1 MKEMLRKAK
10 VSDAKIIHQ
19 MINFSSGK
27 GEMLPRSLM
36 DLYAS
41 LRDFYVY
48 IDDEGSLVGF
58 CAMHIFWENL
68 AEVRSLYVRDQ
79 DRRKGLGRK
88 LVEAC
93 ISEAITLDLLRIF
106 TLTYQTE
113 FFNSLGFVVTDRSE
127 LPEKV
132 WSDCFK
138 CSKYPDFCDEIAM
151 IIEL

>member
-1 MKEMLRKAK
+1 MLRKAK

-48 IDDEGSLVGF
+48 IDDEGSLAGF

-68 AEVRSLYVRDQ
+68 AEVRSLYVRDHN
-79 DRRKGLGRK
+79 RRMGIGRK

-106 TLTYQTE
+106 TLTYQTD
-113 FFNSLGFVVTDRSE
+113 FFQSLGFVVTDRSE
-127 LPEKV
+127 LPEKI

>member
-1 MKEMLRKAK
+1 MLRKAK

-19 MINFSSGK
+19 MINLSSNK

-36 DLYAS
+36 DLYGS

-48 IDDEGSLVGF
+48 LDGGGTLVGF

-68 AEVRSLYVRDQ
+68 AEVRSLYVRSEN
-79 DRRKGLGRK
+79 RRSGIGRK

-113 FFNSLGFVVTDRSE
+113 FFESLGFVVTDKSE
-127 LPEKV
+127 LPQKV

-138 CSKYPDFCDEIAM
+138 CSKYPDFCDEVAM
-151 IIEL
+151 LIEL

>member
-1 MKEMLRKAK
+1 
-10 VSDAKIIHQ
+10 
-19 MINFSSGK
+19 
-27 GEMLPRSLM
+27 MLPRSLM

-41 LRDFYVY
+41 LRDFYVS

-113 FFNSLGFVVTDRSE
+113 FFQSLGFVVTDRSE

>member
-1 MKEMLRKAK
+1 MLRKAK

-19 MINFSSGK
+19 MINLSSNK

-36 DLYAS
+36 DLYGS

-48 IDDEGSLVGF
+48 IDEEGSLVGF

-68 AEVRSLYVRDQ
+68 AEVRSLYVRSES
-79 DRRKGLGRK
+79 RRLGIGRK

-113 FFNSLGFVVTDRSE
+113 FFKSLGFVVTDKSE

-151 IIEL
+151 IIEP